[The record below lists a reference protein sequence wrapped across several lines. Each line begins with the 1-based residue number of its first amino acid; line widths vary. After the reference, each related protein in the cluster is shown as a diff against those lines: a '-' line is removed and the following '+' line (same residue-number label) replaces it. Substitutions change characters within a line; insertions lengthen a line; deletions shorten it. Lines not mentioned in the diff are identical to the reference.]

1 MEKRHY
7 FLEYLWLWLKTF
19 ILYSLGGVVIG
30 GLVNNGAFD
39 RQVGFFVAMI
49 VFGFTFFDKVVPF
62 NLFGNTNTVFV
73 FWLLKIVLSCMI
85 GVVAFPIVNIYY
97 IIHILKDLVHKFTG
111 KKGE

>member
-7 FLEYLWLWLKTF
+7 ILEYLWLWLKTF
-19 ILYSLGGVVIG
+19 ILYALGGVLIG

-39 RQVGFFVAMI
+39 QKIGFFVAMI
-49 VFGFTFFDKVVPF
+49 VFGFTFFEKVVPF
-62 NLFGNTNTVFV
+62 NLFGNSDAVFV
-73 FWLLKIVLSCMI
+73 FWLLKIFFSCLI

-97 IIHILKDLVHKFTG
+97 IIHIIKDLVHMFTQ

>member
-7 FLEYLWLWLKTF
+7 LLEYLWLWLKTF
-19 ILYSLGGVVIG
+19 ILYALGGVLIG

-39 RQVGFFVAMI
+39 PQIGFFVAMI

-62 NLFGNTNTVFV
+62 NLFGNSDAVFV
-73 FWLLKIVLSCMI
+73 FWLIKIFLSCLL

-97 IIHILKDLVHKFTG
+97 IIHIIKDLVHMFTG